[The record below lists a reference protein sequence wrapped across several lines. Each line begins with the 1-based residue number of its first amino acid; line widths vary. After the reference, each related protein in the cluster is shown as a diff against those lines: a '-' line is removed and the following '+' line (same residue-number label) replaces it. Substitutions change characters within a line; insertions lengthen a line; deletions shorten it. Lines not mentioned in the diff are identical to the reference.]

1 MRRCRAA
8 SGRAF
13 PVDIR
18 LRVMDAIRKII
29 PDPIAM
35 KCSRSS
41 ERPTI
46 DPAIWRVGSSPDEK
60 TVGASTKAKKIK
72 PPSQTTSESSIRNLK
87 NAMGEIIRRNQLNQL
102 STGRTIAVTYSFVH
116 NCLPSSFPIGLEE
129 ISHMHMQH
137 SLTAV
142 DVNFVSLQ
150 AAVFCVQCELLSEN
164 NTPRCLA
171 CGSGAVLSL
180 SRVLGGSLRTQ
191 QTAHLIADAELDRLV
206 RSLLYTVPNSAPQV
220 AEFDEYRREDEEN
233 AVELRG
239 IATGIATVST
249 RHRMRPRHHGPVAMP
264 HPLMNA
270 GEIDL
275 EPGISI
281 IAEKAQ
287 ALTGATGAAIAL
299 RRGNEIVCRARTGR
313 TAPDIGVRLQTD
325 SGLSAECV
333 RTGEVLMCNDAE
345 SNPRVDWATCRRMGV
360 RSILVAPLRHF
371 RRTLGVFE
379 VLSSTPHA
387 FDNND
392 VATMQFLSGMMVA
405 AISRLSSLQPAPP
418 IASGE

>member
-1 MRRCRAA
+1 
-8 SGRAF
+8 
-13 PVDIR
+13 
-18 LRVMDAIRKII
+18 
-29 PDPIAM
+29 
-35 KCSRSS
+35 
-41 ERPTI
+41 
-46 DPAIWRVGSSPDEK
+46 
-60 TVGASTKAKKIK
+60 
-72 PPSQTTSESSIRNLK
+72 
-87 NAMGEIIRRNQLNQL
+87 
-102 STGRTIAVTYSFVH
+102 
-116 NCLPSSFPIGLEE
+116 
-129 ISHMHMQH
+129 MQR
-137 SLTAV
+137 SLTVA

-150 AAVFCVQCELLSEN
+150 SAVFCVQCEILSDN

-171 CGSGAVLSL
+171 CGSAAVLSL
-180 SRVLGGSLRTQ
+180 SRVLGGSLRGQ

-206 RSLLYTVPNSAPQV
+206 RSLLYTVPNSVPQV
-220 AEFDEYRREDEEN
+220 AEAGEN
-233 AVELRG
+233 QDAYGVGENQ
-239 IATGIATVST
+239 IEFPAAASFSS
-249 RHRMRPRHHGPVAMP
+249 RHRMRPRHHGPVAVP
-264 HPLMNA
+264 HTLINA

-325 SGLSAECV
+325 SGLSADCV
-333 RTGEVLMCNDAE
+333 RTGEVLLCNDAE
-345 SNPRVDWATCRRMGV
+345 SNPRVDWSTCRRMGV

-371 RRTLGVFE
+371 QRTLGVFE

-405 AISRLSSLQPAPP
+405 TISRLSSLQPAPP
-418 IASGE
+418 VASGE

>member
-1 MRRCRAA
+1 
-8 SGRAF
+8 
-13 PVDIR
+13 
-18 LRVMDAIRKII
+18 
-29 PDPIAM
+29 
-35 KCSRSS
+35 
-41 ERPTI
+41 
-46 DPAIWRVGSSPDEK
+46 
-60 TVGASTKAKKIK
+60 
-72 PPSQTTSESSIRNLK
+72 
-87 NAMGEIIRRNQLNQL
+87 
-102 STGRTIAVTYSFVH
+102 
-116 NCLPSSFPIGLEE
+116 
-129 ISHMHMQH
+129 MQR
-137 SLTAV
+137 SLTAS
-142 DVNFVSLQ
+142 DVNFVALQ
-150 AAVFCVQCELLSEN
+150 SAVFCVQCELLSDN

-180 SRVLGGSLRTQ
+180 SRVLGGSLHGQ

-206 RSLLYTVPNSAPQV
+206 RSLLYTVPQI
-220 AEFDEYRREDEEN
+220 AEAERDEHRVGEGIH
-233 AVELRG
+233 ELPAA
-239 IATGIATVST
+239 ATFST
-249 RHRMRPRHHGPVAMP
+249 RHRMRPRHHGPVAVP
-264 HPLMNA
+264 HPLINA

-287 ALTGATGAAIAL
+287 VLTGATGAAIAL

-333 RTGEVLMCNDAE
+333 RTGEVLVCDDAE

-405 AISRLSSLQPAPP
+405 TISRLSSLQPAPP
-418 IASGE
+418 VASGE

>member
-1 MRRCRAA
+1 MFNLI
-8 SGRAF
+8 SPPF
-13 PVDIR
+13 V
-18 LRVMDAIRKII
+18 RKGTIY
-29 PDPIAM
+29 M
-35 KCSRSS
+35 QRSLVA
-41 ERPTI
+41 T
-46 DPAIWRVGSSPDEK
+46 
-60 TVGASTKAKKIK
+60 
-72 PPSQTTSESSIRNLK
+72 
-87 NAMGEIIRRNQLNQL
+87 
-102 STGRTIAVTYSFVH
+102 
-116 NCLPSSFPIGLEE
+116 
-129 ISHMHMQH
+129 
-137 SLTAV
+137 
-142 DVNFVSLQ
+142 DVNFVSMQ
-150 AAVFCVQCELLSEN
+150 SSIFCVQCELISEN

-171 CGSGAVLSL
+171 CGSIAVLSL
-180 SRVLGGSLRTQ
+180 SRLLGGSLRGQ

-206 RSLLYTVPNSAPQV
+206 RSLLYTVPLI
-220 AEFDEYRREDEEN
+220 AEAEQQQTEHRT
-233 AVELRG
+233 A
-239 IATGIATVST
+239 ST
-249 RHRMRPRHHGPVAMP
+249 STPHRQRLRHRRPEFLQHT
-264 HPLMNA
+264 LLNA

-299 RRGNEIVCRARTGR
+299 RRGNDIVCRARTGR

-333 RTGEVLMCNDAE
+333 RTGEVLLCNDSD
-345 SNPRVDWATCRRMGV
+345 SNSRVDSASCRRMGV

-379 VLSSTPHA
+379 VLSSVPHA

-405 AISRLSSLQPAPP
+405 TISRLSSLQPAPP

>member
-1 MRRCRAA
+1 
-8 SGRAF
+8 
-13 PVDIR
+13 
-18 LRVMDAIRKII
+18 
-29 PDPIAM
+29 
-35 KCSRSS
+35 
-41 ERPTI
+41 
-46 DPAIWRVGSSPDEK
+46 
-60 TVGASTKAKKIK
+60 
-72 PPSQTTSESSIRNLK
+72 
-87 NAMGEIIRRNQLNQL
+87 
-102 STGRTIAVTYSFVH
+102 
-116 NCLPSSFPIGLEE
+116 
-129 ISHMHMQH
+129 MQR
-137 SLTAV
+137 SLTAS
-142 DVNFVSLQ
+142 DVNFVALQ
-150 AAVFCVQCELLSEN
+150 SAVFCVQCELLSAN

-180 SRVLGGSLRTQ
+180 SRVLGGSLHGQ

-206 RSLLYTVPNSAPQV
+206 RSLLYTVPQI
-220 AEFDEYRREDEEN
+220 AEAEQDEHRADEGIH
-233 AVELRG
+233 ELPPA
-239 IATGIATVST
+239 ATFST
-249 RHRMRPRHHGPVAMP
+249 RHRMRPRHHGPVAVP
-264 HPLMNA
+264 HTLLNA

-287 ALTGATGAAIAL
+287 VLTGATGAAIAL

-333 RTGEVLMCNDAE
+333 RTGEVLVCDDAE

-405 AISRLSSLQPAPP
+405 TISRLSSLQPAPP
-418 IASGE
+418 VASGE

>member
-1 MRRCRAA
+1 
-8 SGRAF
+8 
-13 PVDIR
+13 
-18 LRVMDAIRKII
+18 
-29 PDPIAM
+29 
-35 KCSRSS
+35 
-41 ERPTI
+41 
-46 DPAIWRVGSSPDEK
+46 
-60 TVGASTKAKKIK
+60 
-72 PPSQTTSESSIRNLK
+72 
-87 NAMGEIIRRNQLNQL
+87 
-102 STGRTIAVTYSFVH
+102 
-116 NCLPSSFPIGLEE
+116 
-129 ISHMHMQH
+129 MHMQR
-137 SLTAV
+137 SLTAT

-150 AAVFCVQCELLSEN
+150 SAVFCVQCELLSNN

-171 CGSGAVLSL
+171 CGSAAVLNL
-180 SRVLGGSLRTQ
+180 SRVLGGSLRGQ
-191 QTAHLIADAELDRLV
+191 PTAHLIADAELDRLV
-206 RSLLYTVPNSAPQV
+206 RSLLYTVPQV
-220 AEFDEYRREDEEN
+220 AEVGENQDEYRDEHRIGEN
-233 AVELRG
+233 AIGETRINLPL
-239 IATGIATVST
+239 ATDFSP
-249 RHRMRPRHHGPVAMP
+249 RHRMRPRHHGPAAVP
-264 HPLMNA
+264 HALINA

-287 ALTGATGAAIAL
+287 VLTGATGAAIAL

-333 RTGEVLMCNDAE
+333 RTGEVLVCDDAE

-405 AISRLSSLQPAPP
+405 TISRLSSLQPAPP
-418 IASGE
+418 AASGE

>member
-1 MRRCRAA
+1 
-8 SGRAF
+8 
-13 PVDIR
+13 
-18 LRVMDAIRKII
+18 
-29 PDPIAM
+29 
-35 KCSRSS
+35 
-41 ERPTI
+41 
-46 DPAIWRVGSSPDEK
+46 
-60 TVGASTKAKKIK
+60 
-72 PPSQTTSESSIRNLK
+72 
-87 NAMGEIIRRNQLNQL
+87 
-102 STGRTIAVTYSFVH
+102 
-116 NCLPSSFPIGLEE
+116 
-129 ISHMHMQH
+129 MQR
-137 SLTAV
+137 SLTAT

-150 AAVFCVQCELLSEN
+150 SAVFCVQCELLSEN

-180 SRVLGGSLRTQ
+180 SRVLGGSLRGQ

-206 RSLLYTVPNSAPQV
+206 RSLLYTVPQV
-220 AEFDEYRREDEEN
+220 AADEDQIDEYT
-233 AVELRG
+233 VELP
-239 IATGIATVST
+239 AAST
-249 RHRMRPRHHGPVAMP
+249 FSPRHRMRPRHHGPVAVP
-264 HPLMNA
+264 HAPINA

-275 EPGISI
+275 EPGLSI

-287 ALTGATGAAIAL
+287 TLTGATGAAIAL

-333 RTGEVLMCNDAE
+333 RTGEVLLCHDAE

-405 AISRLSSLQPAPP
+405 TISRLSSLQPGPP
-418 IASGE
+418 AASGE

>member
-1 MRRCRAA
+1 M
-8 SGRAF
+8 
-13 PVDIR
+13 
-18 LRVMDAIRKII
+18 
-29 PDPIAM
+29 
-35 KCSRSS
+35 
-41 ERPTI
+41 
-46 DPAIWRVGSSPDEK
+46 
-60 TVGASTKAKKIK
+60 
-72 PPSQTTSESSIRNLK
+72 Q
-87 NAMGEIIRRNQLNQL
+87 
-102 STGRTIAVTYSFVH
+102 
-116 NCLPSSFPIGLEE
+116 
-129 ISHMHMQH
+129 MQH
-137 SLTAV
+137 SLSAA

-150 AAVFCVQCELLSEN
+150 SAVFCVQCELLSEN

-180 SRVLGGSLRTQ
+180 SRVLGGSLRGQ

-206 RSLLYTVPNSAPQV
+206 RSLLYTVPNSVPQM
-220 AEFDEYRREDEEN
+220 AEADENRDEEN
-233 AVELRG
+233 AAELRG

-249 RHRMRPRHHGPVAMP
+249 RHRMRSRHHGPVAVP
-264 HPLMNA
+264 HTLINA

-333 RTGEVLMCNDAE
+333 RTGEVLLCNDAE
-345 SNPRVDWATCRRMGV
+345 SNPRVDWATCRGMGV

-405 AISRLSSLQPAPP
+405 AISRLSSLQPAPS

>member
-1 MRRCRAA
+1 MQGSLKAA
-8 SGRAF
+8 
-13 PVDIR
+13 
-18 LRVMDAIRKII
+18 
-29 PDPIAM
+29 
-35 KCSRSS
+35 
-41 ERPTI
+41 
-46 DPAIWRVGSSPDEK
+46 
-60 TVGASTKAKKIK
+60 
-72 PPSQTTSESSIRNLK
+72 
-87 NAMGEIIRRNQLNQL
+87 
-102 STGRTIAVTYSFVH
+102 
-116 NCLPSSFPIGLEE
+116 
-129 ISHMHMQH
+129 
-137 SLTAV
+137 

-150 AAVFCVQCELLSEN
+150 SAVFCVQCELLSEN

-180 SRVLGGSLRTQ
+180 SRVLGGSLRGQ

-206 RSLLYTVPNSAPQV
+206 RSLLYTIPKVPAADEVKS
-220 AEFDEYRREDEEN
+220 DEY
-233 AVELRG
+233 AVELPAA
-239 IATGIATVST
+239 ATFST
-249 RHRMRPRHHGPVAMP
+249 RHRMRPRHHGPLSVP
-264 HPLMNA
+264 HTLINA

-287 ALTGATGAAIAL
+287 TLTGATGAAIAL

-313 TAPDIGVRLQTD
+313 TAPDIGVRLQSD

-333 RTGEVLMCNDAE
+333 RTGEVLLCHDAE
-345 SNPRVDWATCRRMGV
+345 SNPRVDWATCRCMGV

-379 VLSSTPHA
+379 VLSSAPHA

-405 AISRLSSLQPAPP
+405 TISRLSSLQPTPP
-418 IASGE
+418 VAASD

>member
-1 MRRCRAA
+1 MQ
-8 SGRAF
+8 
-13 PVDIR
+13 
-18 LRVMDAIRKII
+18 
-29 PDPIAM
+29 
-35 KCSRSS
+35 RSLMA
-41 ERPTI
+41 T
-46 DPAIWRVGSSPDEK
+46 
-60 TVGASTKAKKIK
+60 
-72 PPSQTTSESSIRNLK
+72 
-87 NAMGEIIRRNQLNQL
+87 
-102 STGRTIAVTYSFVH
+102 
-116 NCLPSSFPIGLEE
+116 
-129 ISHMHMQH
+129 
-137 SLTAV
+137 
-142 DVNFVSLQ
+142 DVNFLSLQ

-171 CGSGAVLSL
+171 CGSRAVLSL
-180 SRVLGGSLRTQ
+180 SRVLGGSLRGQ
-191 QTAHLIADAELDRLV
+191 NAHLIADAELDRLV
-206 RSLLYTVPNSAPQV
+206 RSLLHTVPQV
-220 AEFDEYRREDEEN
+220 AEAGENQDEYRIGEN
-233 AVELRG
+233 QFQLPS
-239 IATGIATVST
+239 ATTLSS
-249 RHRMRPRHHGPVAMP
+249 RHRMRPRHHGPVAVP
-264 HPLMNA
+264 HTLINA

-333 RTGEVLMCNDAE
+333 RTGEVLLCNDAE

-405 AISRLSSLQPAPP
+405 TISRLSSLQPAVPP
-418 IASGE
+418 ASGE